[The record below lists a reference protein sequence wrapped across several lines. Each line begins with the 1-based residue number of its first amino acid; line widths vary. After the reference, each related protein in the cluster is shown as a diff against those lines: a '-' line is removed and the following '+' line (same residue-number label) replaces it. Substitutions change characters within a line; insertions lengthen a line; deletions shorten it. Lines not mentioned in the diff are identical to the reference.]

1 MPPILLSLTL
11 LLCCTPSFAA
21 PPPAAATAPTTSLAT
36 ATVTLGGQD
45 FEAEVAHTPAQRA
58 KGLMFRQSMPDN
70 HGMLFLFP
78 HSRRLAFWMKN
89 TEIPLDILFFDQQA
103 RLIRAHI
110 NVPPCRQPPCA
121 HYSSNTAAA
130 MVLELNGGR
139 SLSLGLEAGSRLS
152 IENQAELPSP
162 E

>member
-1 MPPILLSLTL
+1 MPRILLSLTL
-11 LLCCTPSFAA
+11 LFCCAPSFSA
-21 PPPAAATAPTTSLAT
+21 PPPAAPSTTSLAT

-45 FEAEVAHTPAQRA
+45 FEVEVAHTAAQRTQ
-58 KGLMFRQSMPDN
+58 GLMFRPSMPDN

-78 HSRRLAFWMKN
+78 RSRRMAFWMKN

-139 SLSLGLEAGSRLS
+139 SRSLGLEAGSRLS
-152 IENQAELPSP
+152 IDNQAKLPPP